1 MTKAISNKDYEM
13 LKKPLSGVKKKKE
26 ALATSGDKFLK
37 ALYGSSARDKHKY
50 KYGKKGKQKPE
61 TMSDMQ
67 MHRAKKKVSEG
78 IEDDPVLTKVAPSLK
93 GRKFK
98 RTVETDESGKT
109 AGRTRKDYAQP
120 TLKTPP
126 PERKSL
132 EYKAEGGMIGRKKK
146 TGDAR
151 KAPKVHPMLAAARKR
166 EPHPT
171 GGHPLTPERP
181 KLVYKKGIG
190 VVEELPKKKA
200 KGGYVKK
207 YAKGGG
213 VRKAR

>member
-1 MTKAISNKDYEM
+1 MANGKKSKVENYEDIS
-13 LKKPLSGVKKKKE
+13 
-26 ALATSGDKFLK
+26 K
-37 ALYGSSARDKHKY
+37 ALMSSGEKFVDALDESSIRRKYKY

-132 EYKAEGGMIGRKKK
+132 EYKAKGGSVGGPK
-146 TGDAR
+146 R
-151 KAPKVHPMLAAARKR
+151 KAYANGGSVRAARF
-166 EPHPT
+166 
-171 GGHPLTPERP
+171 
-181 KLVYKKGIG
+181 
-190 VVEELPKKKA
+190 
-200 KGGYVKK
+200 
-207 YAKGGG
+207 
-213 VRKAR
+213 